1 MAFSNCNS
9 WTLDCFI
16 LSCLNLQFTW
26 SWFSFINYQDS
37 LFCHDLNWPITIYGK
52 VLSSLHCYLGYKSGD
67 CVGDDLLLPSLFC
80 SIYLFVFVWVPHWL
94 KDHIIGVLPKCL
106 WPQSELELSPASLWG
121 SPGSVGSLT
130 QARFKL
136 LRLPWVPEHVKFCVH
151 PLKLESLFPAAL
163 WLSWKW
169 VPLAFKTRCS
179 GDSSSWC
186 RTPELGSPMWR
197 SNHELLGENFCNCN
211 YLFICELV
219 TWGYRAWLYHV
230 STLLSHLV
238 VVPSLY
244 L

>member
-1 MAFSNCNS
+1 MD
-9 WTLDCFI
+9 LHPL
-16 LSCLNLQFTW
+16 LSGLPTVTDGKCC
-26 SWFSFINYQDS
+26 SFINYQDS

-94 KDHIIGVLPKCL
+94 KDHIIRVLPKCL

-151 PLKLESLFPAAL
+151 PFRVVSLFPTALWLWCMQALLVFKIRFSQGTFSQSRIPKLESWLEAHTPASREIL
-163 WLSWKW
+163 
-169 VPLAFKTRCS
+169 
-179 GDSSSWC
+179 GDC
-186 RTPELGSPMWR
+186 D
-197 SNHELLGENFCNCN
+197 
-211 YLFICELV
+211 Y
-219 TWGYRAWLYHV
+219 
-230 STLLSHLV
+230 
-238 VVPSLY
+238 PSLCG
-244 L
+244 LPNRGNIVLDCTTSPALFKS